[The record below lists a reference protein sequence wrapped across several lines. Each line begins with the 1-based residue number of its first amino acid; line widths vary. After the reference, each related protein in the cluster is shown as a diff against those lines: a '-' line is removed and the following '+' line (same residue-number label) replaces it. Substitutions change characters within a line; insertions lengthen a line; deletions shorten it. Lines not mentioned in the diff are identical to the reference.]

1 MVLSIAFS
9 RIRFIPSYNPYLL
22 QLIQKIIHELRKIV
36 AVNSQIFIGSEQHQ
50 FFIVLNFSRRIV
62 AVDGAIK
69 AMCTRLEVVDLSN
82 R

>member
-1 MVLSIAFS
+1 MLGIALS

-22 QLIQKIIHELRKIV
+22 QLIQKDIHEELRKIV
-36 AVNSQIFIGSEQHQ
+36 AVNCQIFLGSEQHQ